1 MFNFFCRYTDRG
13 IIKYISDCA
22 PNNGYYFIPL
32 YDFGKYVLRITPP
45 QGWIFEPNEVE
56 FNFDGKNDLCSK
68 QTDINFVFKGFTI
81 FGKVF
86 SFNSLAGPKGV
97 HIILRSK
104 ANNNVIKQ
112 NVTFEDG
119 LYEFHEVLPGQY
131 LIEASHERW
140 QFLKNTVIVDVVD
153 DNIDHRQA
161 SEPSDHLCLL
171 GYSVVGKVVS
181 EGRPIRGVQFAL
193 FSENRKPSF
202 SLGCQETKPNFLSN
216 LKVDSK
222 YHYLCYTFSNEDGQ
236 FKFDFL
242 PNGKYLVYS
251 FYDAQN
257 IRFEVVPYQHEFEIN
272 NNDQDVGV
280 LFEIGGFTVF
290 GQVLNQQDPN
300 DKIKN
305 VRIQL
310 IDENRHY
317 DDIEVSVKE
326 SNGKF
331 SVNNIKTSN
340 YVIKTTSDRYR
351 FDDIKFLI
359 SPNSPNIP
367 VITPSKY
374 EICGK
379 IIFKNHEFKD
389 DTMELLIMEKET
401 KTLVESVTIDNDEF
415 CLFLP
420 SGNYSFQ
427 MSTHLKFV
435 PNTMEIL
442 VNKPRSDIV
451 FKQMTITLNGRIKL
465 KSALLEDNDFLS
477 IILSNDKI
485 TAKTLLINELVKK
498 STKEYEF
505 VFEDLLPGD
514 YLVSLGGRQVNYF
527 CWKENIISVKLNEK
541 NPGELIFEQKG
552 FLLQIILSHISDLT
566 LISPSGHSTKI
577 AKESIAH
584 DRLIKHC
591 VEETG
596 KYSIIPNGCH
606 NFLSSPD
613 SNIIFDAETMSGQM
627 IQLTALQHLVTAKIT
642 TTTNITDLQVFIN
655 TNSIDGERNETLQL
669 NKGHKIK
676 TNVFEYNFEFYE
688 NPMSEIYIE
697 PRSSQLIFK
706 PSFYRFQLKDD
717 CHLNEIT
724 FNGRPGIFINGKISQ
739 KISDVKIVIY
749 DNETNQILQTI
760 DTDNQGEYKA
770 GPFDDEID
778 LRIEAMKEDFVF
790 KTLPNKK
797 GHFEVNKLSS
807 INTVIVYE
815 DGNPL
820 NEVLVSLSGGENNFR
835 RNSFVNTEGKLLF
848 DNLHSGKYFIRF
860 LRKEYDF
867 EPSSKMFNI
876 DNGDNV
882 VIKVV
887 GKKVAFSCIGIVDSL
902 NGEPEPD
909 IIVEA
914 VGIRNIVE
922 NSTVQCTQLQEQST
936 SEVDGSFRIL
946 GLLPDCQYVIRLKA
960 DHLKNKNISK
970 SIPKAHS
977 VRVQNR
983 DLSDLRFI
991 VIYKSLQTDLTVA
1004 IQTNEEYLKTISV
1017 SIFDI
1022 CFTGVFLNK
1031 KNSVQNFR
1039 LNCSVQMNLMPCSSK
1054 HYIIH
1059 SYFYHLFHWTM
1070 LHIC

>member
-1 MFNFFCRYTDRG
+1 MICFSINVQFFCRYTDRG

-45 QGWIFEPNEVE
+45 QGWIFEPTEVE

-86 SFNSLAGPKGV
+86 SYNSLAGPKGV
-97 HIILRSK
+97 HITLRSK
-104 ANNNVIKQ
+104 ANKNVIKQ
-112 NVTFEDG
+112 NVTVDDG

-131 LIEASHERW
+131 LIEASHDHW
-140 QFLKNTVIVDVVD
+140 KFLKNTIVVDVVD
-153 DNIDHRQA
+153 DNINHRQA
-161 SEPSDHLCLL
+161 SEPSDQLCSL

-193 FSENRKPSF
+193 FSENHKPPF
-202 SLGCQETKPNFLSN
+202 PLGCQETKPSFLSS
-216 LKVDSK
+216 LKINSK
-222 YHYLCYTFSNEDGQ
+222 YHYLCYTLSNEDGQ
-236 FKFDFL
+236 FEFEFL
-242 PNGKYLVYS
+242 PSGKYIVHS
-251 FYDAQN
+251 FYDTQN
-257 IRFEVVPYQHEFEIN
+257 IRFEVVPHQYEFEIT
-272 NNDQDVGV
+272 NNDKDVGV
-280 LFEIGGFTVF
+280 LFEIGGFSVF
-290 GQVLNQQDPN
+290 GQILNKLNPN
-300 DKIKN
+300 DKMEN
-305 VRIQL
+305 ARIQF
-310 IDENRHY
+310 IDENKRY
-317 DDIEVSVKE
+317 DDIEVLVKE

-340 YVIKTTSDRYR
+340 YLIKTTLDRYQ

-367 VITPSKY
+367 LITPSKF

-379 IIFKNHEFKD
+379 IILKNDEFKD
-389 DTMELLIMEKET
+389 ENMELLVMEKET
-401 KTLVESVTIDNDEF
+401 KNLIESVNIDNEEF

-420 SGNYSFQ
+420 GGNYLFQ

-435 PNTMEIL
+435 QNVVEVV

-451 FKQMTITLNGRIKL
+451 FNQMTITLHGRIQL
-465 KSALLEDNDFLS
+465 KSALLEGDDFLS
-477 IILSNDKI
+477 VILSNDKMA
-485 TAKTLLINELVKK
+485 TKTLPINKLQKK
-498 STKEYEF
+498 SATDYRF
-505 VFEDLLPGD
+505 VFENLLPGD
-514 YLVSLGGRQVNYF
+514 YIVSLGGRQVNYF
-527 CWKENIISVKLNEK
+527 CWKENIIPIELNEK
-541 NPGELIFEQKG
+541 KPVEIIFEQKG
-552 FLLQIILSHISDLT
+552 YLLQIILSHISDL
-566 LISPSGHSTKI
+566 IIKSPSGYSTKI
-577 AKESIAH
+577 AKESIAQ

-596 KYSIIPNGCH
+596 KYSIIPSGCH

-613 SNIIFDAETMSGQM
+613 SNIIFDTETMSGQM
-627 IQLTALQHLVTAKIT
+627 IQLTALQHLVTAKIA
-642 TTTNITDLQVFIN
+642 TTTNITDLQIFIN
-655 TNSIDGERNETLQL
+655 TKSIEGERNKTLHI
-669 NKGHKIK
+669 NDGHKVK
-676 TNVFEYNFEFYE
+676 ADVLEYNLKFHE

-706 PSFYRFQLKDD
+706 PSFYRFRLKDD
-717 CHLNEIT
+717 CHLNGVT
-724 FNGRPGIFINGKISQ
+724 FHGRPGIFVNGKISQ
-739 KISDVKIVIY
+739 KISDVKIVIF
-749 DNETNQILQTI
+749 DNETNQILQTV
-760 DTDNQGEYKA
+760 DTDNEGEYQA
-770 GPFDDEID
+770 GPFDDEIN

-790 KTLPNKK
+790 KALPNKK
-797 GHFEVNKLSS
+797 GHFEVSKLSS
-807 INTVIVYE
+807 ISTMIVDE
-815 DGNPL
+815 NGNPL

-848 DNLHSGKYFIRF
+848 DNLHSGQYFIRF

-867 EPSSKMFNI
+867 EPSSKMFDI

-887 GKKVAFSCIGIVDSL
+887 GKKVAFSCIGLVDSL
-902 NGEPEPD
+902 NGEPEAD

-936 SEVDGSFRIL
+936 SEIDGSFRIL

-960 DHLKNKNISK
+960 DQLKNKNISK

-977 VRVQNR
+977 VRLQNR

-991 VIYKSLQTDLTVA
+991 VIYKSLQTDLTVS
-1004 IQTNEEYLKTISV
+1004 IQTKEEYLNTISV
-1017 SIFDI
+1017 SIFDL
-1022 CFTGVFLNK
+1022 FVFNFYNK
-1031 KNSVQNFR
+1031 IKLLILDQIVP
-1039 LNCSVQMNLMPCSSK
+1039 LK
-1054 HYIIH
+1054 
-1059 SYFYHLFHWTM
+1059 
-1070 LHIC
+1070 